1 MSYLASQQRGYDSLS
16 HPDLPQH
23 PPIHSAPSS
32 RLPMHPPPSF
42 NDLPP
47 SSFSPAPSSSM
58 PSAQSNFPHPSHLS
72 DRPHI
77 TLPRLGQTR
86 CCEFFPVCRRSFID
100 RTCPPS
106 PVPFPCLLA
115 NIIAIDWTLLTA
127 DLTFLYLDPV
137 LASHLGEQAD
147 LLIGKPLLAYVHP
160 DEQASAK
167 VDLGAVL
174 ESRTL
179 HGSVTR

>member
-1 MSYLASQQRGYDSLS
+1 M
-16 HPDLPQH
+16 
-23 PPIHSAPSS
+23 
-32 RLPMHPPPSF
+32 
-42 NDLPP
+42 
-47 SSFSPAPSSSM
+47 SSS
-58 PSAQSNFPHPSHLS
+58 PYAS
-72 DRPHI
+72 
-77 TLPRLGQTR
+77 
-86 CCEFFPVCRRSFID
+86 RSFID
-100 RTCPPS
+100 RTGPPS
-106 PVPFPCLLA
+106 PVPFPCLLTA
-115 NIIAIDWTLLTA
+115 VITTIDWTLLTS

>member
-1 MSYLASQQRGYDSLS
+1 MRRG
-16 HPDLPQH
+16 
-23 PPIHSAPSS
+23 AV
-32 RLPMHPPPSF
+32 
-42 NDLPP
+42 
-47 SSFSPAPSSSM
+47 SSS
-58 PSAQSNFPHPSHLS
+58 PYAS
-72 DRPHI
+72 
-77 TLPRLGQTR
+77 
-86 CCEFFPVCRRSFID
+86 RSFID
-100 RTCPPS
+100 RTSPPS
-106 PVPFPCLLA
+106 LFPFPCLLTTV
-115 NIIAIDWTLLTA
+115 ITIDWTLLTS

-137 LASHLGEQAD
+137 LASHLGDQAD